1 MEAIDSVLKAH
12 DISDKSKRGSVNFR
26 DIHFCVE
33 QQMSYSDVDLMVE
46 NHPNPSKKAKQ
57 ISLDIQQLT
66 GLSIPVSIH
75 THNSLQQLTL
85 PQSMDLAVLECIYQT
100 HTQQYRD
107 VNYRRYIRSKFA
119 LLTCRVEV
127 SESYDDIANRIG
139 SNDSNYWYGVKSGEL
154 TLAEQAQGKCEWP
167 EHAQHYPP
175 FWRLFF
181 SDKLNLQHNQSFYHQ
196 VMDNCSLSVELKQR
210 LKTKLDTVDFSYD

>member
-1 MEAIDSVLKAH
+1 MEAIDSVLNAH
-12 DISDKSKRGSVNFR
+12 NISEASKRGSVNFR

-46 NHPNPSKKAKQ
+46 HYPNPSEKAEQ

-85 PQSMDLAVLECIYQT
+85 PQSMDLSVLECIYQS
-100 HTQQYRD
+100 HSQQYAD
-107 VNYRRYIRSKFA
+107 VDYRRYIRSKFA
-119 LLTCRVEV
+119 LLTCRVKV
-127 SESYDDIANRIG
+127 AESYDDIATRLATDN
-139 SNDSNYWYGVKSGEL
+139 SNYWYGVKTGEL

-167 EHAQHYPP
+167 EHAQHYPQ
-175 FWRLFF
+175 FWQLFF
-181 SDKLNLQHNQSFYHQ
+181 ADKLDLQHSQAFYHQ
-196 VMDNCSLSVELKQR
+196 VMANCSLSVELKQR
-210 LKTKLDTVDFSYD
+210 LETKLDTVDFPYD